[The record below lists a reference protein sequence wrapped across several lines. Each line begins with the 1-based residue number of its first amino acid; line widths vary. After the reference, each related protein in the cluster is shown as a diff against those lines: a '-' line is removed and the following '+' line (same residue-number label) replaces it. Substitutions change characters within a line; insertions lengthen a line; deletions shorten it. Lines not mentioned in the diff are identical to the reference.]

1 MFVPVYYLYIIISNF
16 HLVIVIIV
24 LKAPKPVIGGII
36 EEEILKLIEEM
47 EWFKNV
53 DLFILTYVLAENIF
67 STSKKCLL
75 EDMLVSQHQINSTEN
90 QEKFRKNFSAIIV
103 VSYNFIG

>member
-24 LKAPKPVIGGII
+24 LKAPKPVIGGITDLMDNI
-36 EEEILKLIEEM
+36 GET

>member
-1 MFVPVYYLYIIISNF
+1 MFVPVYYLYISISNF

-24 LKAPKPVIGGII
+24 LKAPKPVSGGITDLMDNI
-36 EEEILKLIEEM
+36 GEM
-47 EWFKNV
+47 EWFKSV
-53 DLFILTYVLAENIF
+53 DQFILTFDLAENIS
-67 STSKKCLL
+67 STSKKYLL

>member
-24 LKAPKPVIGGII
+24 LKAPKPVSGGITDLMDNI
-36 EEEILKLIEEM
+36 GEM
-47 EWFKNV
+47 EWFKSV
-53 DLFILTYVLAENIF
+53 DQFILTFGLAENIS

-103 VSYNFIG
+103 VS